1 MKKAIK
7 EKNIDGDKKNSKGN
21 KKKKFKK
28 AVILFVIIG
37 IAVIG
42 MLFTK
47 VIIPAQNATKKYNI
61 AVKEYNNEAEKYN
74 EAAEKASLDNIDGLP
89 AKADTLGSVSESYFA
104 VIKSLL
110 NGNSKAK
117 IKKDISKLE
126 EMLKMLAEN
135 AKVAEQVTVPE
146 EVWLINRLQ
155 SVDGIKD
162 IVPVTKDNDPNGM
175 LNKEDG
181 YVSCVYFSYDKVD
194 NSSVPGEN
202 VIDKGTDCGGAV
214 EIYGTLQAAQNRVSY
229 LAGFDNTILYSGSY
243 AIVGTMV
250 IRTSYLLTDE
260 EQYNLTDAITRAVT
274 KIE

>member
-21 KKKKFKK
+21 KKKKFKN

-42 MLFTK
+42 ILFAK

-89 AKADTLGSVSESYFA
+89 VKADTLGSVSESYFE

-126 EMLKMLAEN
+126 EMSKMLAEN

-181 YVSCVYFSYDKVD
+181 YVSCAYFSYDKVD

-260 EQYNLTDAITRAVT
+260 EQYNLTDAITRVVT

>member
-42 MLFTK
+42 MLFAK

-61 AVKEYNNEAEKYN
+61 AVKEYNNGAEKYN

-89 AKADTLGSVSESYFA
+89 TKADTLGSVSESYFA

-126 EMLKMLAEN
+126 EMSKMLAEN

-181 YVSCVYFSYDKVD
+181 YVSCAYFSYDKVD

-260 EQYNLTDAITRAVT
+260 EQYNLTDAITRVVT

>member
-21 KKKKFKK
+21 KKKKFKN

-42 MLFTK
+42 MLFAK

-89 AKADTLGSVSESYFA
+89 VKADTLGSVSESYFE

-126 EMLKMLAEN
+126 EMSKMLAEN

-181 YVSCVYFSYDKVD
+181 YVSCAYFSYDKVD
-194 NSSVPGEN
+194 NSSVPREN

-260 EQYNLTDAITRAVT
+260 EQYNLTDAITRVVT

>member
-1 MKKAIK
+1 M
-7 EKNIDGDKKNSKGN
+7 
-21 KKKKFKK
+21 
-28 AVILFVIIG
+28 IIG

-42 MLFTK
+42 MLFAK

-61 AVKEYNNEAEKYN
+61 AVKEYNNGAEKYN

-89 AKADTLGSVSESYFA
+89 TKADTLGSVSESYFA

-126 EMLKMLAEN
+126 EMSKMLAEN

-181 YVSCVYFSYDKVD
+181 YVSCVYFSYDKVN

-260 EQYNLTDAITRAVT
+260 EQYNLTDVITRAVT

>member
-21 KKKKFKK
+21 KKKKFKN

-42 MLFTK
+42 MLFAK

-89 AKADTLGSVSESYFA
+89 VKADTLGSVSESYFE

-126 EMLKMLAEN
+126 EMSKMLAEN

-181 YVSCVYFSYDKVD
+181 YVSCAYFSYDKVD

-260 EQYNLTDAITRAVT
+260 EQYNLTDAITRVVT

>member
-7 EKNIDGDKKNSKGN
+7 GKNIDGDKKNSKGN

-42 MLFTK
+42 MLFAK

-110 NGNSKAK
+110 NGNSKVK

-126 EMLKMLAEN
+126 EMSKMLAEN

-146 EVWLINRLQ
+146 EV
-155 SVDGIKD
+155 
-162 IVPVTKDNDPNGM
+162 
-175 LNKEDG
+175 
-181 YVSCVYFSYDKVD
+181 
-194 NSSVPGEN
+194 
-202 VIDKGTDCGGAV
+202 
-214 EIYGTLQAAQNRVSY
+214 
-229 LAGFDNTILYSGSY
+229 
-243 AIVGTMV
+243 
-250 IRTSYLLTDE
+250 
-260 EQYNLTDAITRAVT
+260 
-274 KIE
+274 

>member
-7 EKNIDGDKKNSKGN
+7 GKNIDGDKKNSKGN

-42 MLFTK
+42 MLFAK

-89 AKADTLGSVSESYFA
+89 VKADTLGSVSESYFA

-126 EMLKMLAEN
+126 EMSKMLAEN

-162 IVPVTKDNDPNGM
+162 IVPVTKDNDHNGM

>member
-42 MLFTK
+42 MLFAK

-126 EMLKMLAEN
+126 EMSKMLAKN

-175 LNKEDG
+175 LNKEGG

>member
-7 EKNIDGDKKNSKGN
+7 GKNIDGDKKNSKGN

-42 MLFTK
+42 MLFAK

-110 NGNSKAK
+110 NGNSKVK

-126 EMLKMLAEN
+126 EMSKMLAEN

-162 IVPVTKDNDPNGM
+162 IVPVTKDNDSNGM

>member
-21 KKKKFKK
+21 KKKKFKN

-42 MLFTK
+42 MLFAK

-89 AKADTLGSVSESYFA
+89 VKADTLGSVSESYFG

-126 EMLKMLAEN
+126 EMSKMLAEN

-181 YVSCVYFSYDKVD
+181 YVSCAYFSYDKVD

-260 EQYNLTDAITRAVT
+260 EQYNLTDAITRVVT

>member
-7 EKNIDGDKKNSKGN
+7 EKNIDGDKKNTKGN

-42 MLFTK
+42 MLFAK
-47 VIIPAQNATKKYNI
+47 VIIPAQNATKKYNE
-61 AVKEYNNEAEKYN
+61 V
-74 EAAEKASLDNIDGLP
+74 AEKASLDNIDGLP
-89 AKADTLGSVSESYFA
+89 TKADTLGSVSESYFA

-126 EMLKMLAEN
+126 EMSKMLAEN

-194 NSSVPGEN
+194 NSSVLGEN

>member
-7 EKNIDGDKKNSKGN
+7 GKNIDGDKKNSKGN
-21 KKKKFKK
+21 KNKKFKK

-42 MLFTK
+42 MLFAK

-110 NGNSKAK
+110 NGNSKVK

-126 EMLKMLAEN
+126 EMSKMLAEN

-274 KIE
+274 K